1 MRQRQRNGASCP
13 VPGDLQAEV
22 ALQLTKASAS
32 VCAAAPTE
40 DHFLSLDPT
49 SLIVDLLEHH
59 LLATE
64 TSAVAVGAARGT
76 PRTHFFEGCS
86 PSPLTPS
93 YASNAA
99 LDVLGVEDV
108 GAVSASAKRCSNKG
122 KGGRGGGGGSGVCGG
137 GSSGGGG
144 GSGSGGDSGS
154 GGESGG
160 GSGGGGGSSGGGGSG
175 GSGSS
180 GGRAGATQ
188 CGGSGG
194 GQRQQ
199 QQRRSDTPSPQ
210 QLREWFSQRGE
221 SRGSGSCP
229 YRAEFGD
236 EAKRPRWAELLRS
249 GVAIFDLDF
258 VAILAAMYA
267 LSVSAEGDCYFCVP
281 PDPRIEAGALGAS
294 ESALPGT
301 APAEA
306 LHTFTLDSSAS
317 CLELPSRMQWSACV
331 DMHVYTDGP
340 SPGHVHSSARFKSVH
355 TGYRASSGSCICPSV
370 RVRSGSTPLLV
381 SPPVAP
387 NSPVAPPPKSP
398 IRATPSW
405 HALPPPCL
413 WSSQLSASPPALA
426 FPALPSLRRGTAVRR
441 SSLLLVSPD
450 DCSPADSPH
459 GRCSSASGSS
469 KTFLSC
475 VCTLTEVQNG
485 IAECRIG
492 LVMQATRTSMI
503 HAAAPHFLWP
513 FAVQY
518 AAHQLNLWPRV
529 SLPETSPTLRRLA
542 MRWCSGSWALVLLFA
557 IRPRK
562 SSPPAL
568 SPESSLAFP
577 LMRLA
582 GSFTTPP
589 RAVSSPHRTS
599 RLTSP
604 FPFIVSSPT
613 ALPLPCP
620 RRYCSRTVPVE
631 VGGDSGAAQDAT
643 SGGAASGGAEPGG
656 AEPGGVESEG
666 VRSWGAEPGGV
677 EPRGAEPE
685 GVEPGGAES
694 EGAESGDAEPRV
706 TASTGGLAGAS
717 PRLSPRPEP
726 LSPQQ
731 LHEWFAQRT
740 RLRSGA
746 AGARDPAAGD
756 TGAGGAAAAGPG
768 GARTRAAG
776 AGGTGAGGDGAGG
789 ARAVCAGAGGS
800 GAGGAGAGGA
810 GALGA
815 GAGDTGAGGAGA
827 GGAGAVDPGAGGA
840 GVGGA
845 VSGGIGA
852 GGTARSRPDFVPL
865 LQQSASR
872 LASLVHTGRR
882 APRLRPPPV
891 TSTHA
896 MALHPSSIPLRV
908 PLPPLPES
916 SLPAFPVP
924 ESDRAR
930 AASPTVSR
938 LLATVVSDPF
948 FESTTASTLIAE
960 LVDVAAACRSDY
972 AAALAAESESASP
985 PFVRGECALGTDVHE
1000 DRQEDFECL
1009 AAAVPRFTSMLLA
1022 PEGDPDAPDI
1032 PTPRSYAEAI
1042 TGPYSS

>member
-317 CLELPSRMQWSACV
+317 CCFFCDNITLNPLSANIPVRLVDPSGGVPPLFS
-331 DMHVYTDGP
+331 
-340 SPGHVHSSARFKSVH
+340 
-355 TGYRASSGSCICPSV
+355 
-370 RVRSGSTPLLV
+370 RVLWFRP
-381 SPPVAP
+381 AHCQ
-387 NSPVAPPPKSP
+387 VAPPCSC
-398 IRATPSW
+398 RLLSHQTLLWHHRLSHPSVPRLRGM
-405 HALPPPCL
+405 HSHLLVFGLPSSLPPL
-413 WSSQLSASPPALA
+413 PP
-426 FPALPSLRRGTAVRR
+426 LPSLPCLPCVE
-441 SSLLLVSPD
+441 
-450 DCSPADSPH
+450 
-459 GRCSSASGSS
+459 GRQC
-469 KTFLSC
+469 
-475 VCTLTEVQNG
+475 
-485 IAECRIG
+485 
-492 LVMQATRTSMI
+492 
-503 HAAAPHFLWP
+503 AAPHSSLFPPTTAPLQTLHMDVWGP
-513 FAVQY
+513 A
-518 AAHQLNLWPRV
+518 RV
-529 SLPETSPTLRRLA
+529 SGQGRKRYFLLSVQLRERFLQDLPVLRLHSHRGGEFSSDLLRDFCRGEGILQSTLRISST
-542 MRWCSGSWALVLLFA
+542 SGPVSPCR
-557 IRPRK
+557 RPRPHCGGWRCVGVLVRSLL
-562 SSPPAL
+562 SS
-568 SPESSLAFP
+568 
-577 LMRLA
+577 
-582 GSFTTPP
+582 
-589 RAVSSPHRTS
+589 
-599 RLTSP
+599 
-604 FPFIVSSPT
+604 
-613 ALPLPCP
+613 LPLPLCP
-620 RRYCSRTVPVE
+620 SLAPAAIAPGPPPADPLPPQGSAPSSVSQVDPLSSTVPVE

-768 GARTRAAG
+768 GARTRDPTVPGAAG

-865 LQQSASR
+865 LQQRRESASR